1 MSPPATIRSMTT
13 TCMPTD
19 NLSRE
24 LHSFL
29 VRAGLNP
36 TYLSPQMEHYM
47 EHLLYLLPP
56 EEEDAVTH
64 YYGLFGSERC
74 SLQDIAKELGLS
86 QEDAMERI
94 DQCIRKLAVTPEWQM
109 LKQTQKI

>member
-1 MSPPATIRSMTT
+1 MDQVTRS
-13 TCMPTD
+13 
-19 NLSRE
+19 

-29 VRAGLNP
+29 VRVGLNP
-36 TYLSPQMEHYM
+36 TYLSPQMEHYL

-56 EEEDAVTH
+56 EEEEVVEH
-64 YYGLFGSERC
+64 YYGLFGC
-74 SLQDIAKELGLS
+74 QQKSLQEIAKKLNLS

-109 LKQTQKI
+109 LKQTIDK

>member
-1 MSPPATIRSMTT
+1 MDALTRS
-13 TCMPTD
+13 
-19 NLSRE
+19 

-29 VRAGLNP
+29 VRVGLNP
-36 TYLSPQMEHYM
+36 TSLSPQMEHYL

-56 EEEDAVTH
+56 EEEEAVTH
-64 YYGLFGSERC
+64 YYGLFGSERK
-74 SLQDIAKELGLS
+74 SLQEIAKELGFS

-109 LKQTQKI
+109 MKQTLKK